1 MLQSFTK
8 IKSIKGDLKLPG
20 DKSISHRALIFSG
33 MSEGQS
39 VIRNLSRGDDVKST
53 MLCLNNLGV
62 STLQDNDLT
71 YVDGRGFKGFSEP
84 VKEMFAGNSGTTA
97 RLLAGLLS
105 VQNFAS
111 VIIGDAS
118 LSRRPMQRVIDPLKL
133 MGADI
138 SSETGSLP
146 LFIQPSMKLKP
157 IDYKLMI
164 PSAQIKSAVI
174 LAALHLEEESEITEY
189 LSSRDHTERML
200 DLRIVQEERKRI
212 IHVSKADYPKSM
224 EYLIPSDISSALFF
238 IVAALILPGSEL
250 RIKNV
255 SLNPTRAAILDILKQ
270 MGGDIKTEN
279 IETYANEPSGNIIV
293 SSSELKNVAIPPEI
307 IPNIIDEI
315 PALTVA
321 GLYAEGEFNLTGAEE
336 LRHKESDRIS
346 AICQNLIKAGVPVVE
361 YIDGFSFKRVEMNRN
376 LFFNS
381 FGDHRI
387 AMAFSILSMISDYGG
402 IVEDF
407 QCVSISNPGFLKQI
421 NNIAEY

>member
-62 STLQDNDLT
+62 SALQDNDLT